1 MRLNLRLTLPIRRT
15 GHRLK
20 SADSKTTKMFDVLD
34 VPRRIILSGTPV
46 QNNLGEF
53 HAMVSPVLSHS
64 TRPHIRVLDQ
74 FL

>member
-1 MRLNLRLTLPIRRT
+1 
-15 GHRLK
+15 
-20 SADSKTTKMFDVLD
+20 MFDMLR

-53 HAMVSPVLSHS
+53 HAMVRSYWSRLTQPYK
-64 TRPHIRVLDQ
+64 RVLDQ